1 MARKNSKSPRTKT
14 VIDGDRRKPS
24 AKYSKPS
31 RKKTM
36 VAKARNAEISSSAEV
51 IPPSALVLPES
62 LDSSAAAGIRDI
74 LLAHRGSPL
83 VVDAGQV
90 RRTGMQAVQVLIAAA
105 RTWRADG
112 HSYAVTNS
120 TNEFLDTLALVG
132 LPGEHVLV
140 EGMIG

>member
-1 MARKNSKSPRTKT
+1 MARKNSKSSSTKT
-14 VIDGDRRKPS
+14 VIDSDGRKQS
-24 AKYSKPS
+24 VKSSKPS

-36 VAKARNAEISSSAEV
+36 VAEASGAEISGSVEV

-62 LDSSAAAGIRDI
+62 LDSSAAADIRDL

-112 HSYAVTNS
+112 HSYAVTNP
-120 TNEFLDTLALVG
+120 TTEFLDTLTLVG
-132 LPGEHVLV
+132 LSREHVLV